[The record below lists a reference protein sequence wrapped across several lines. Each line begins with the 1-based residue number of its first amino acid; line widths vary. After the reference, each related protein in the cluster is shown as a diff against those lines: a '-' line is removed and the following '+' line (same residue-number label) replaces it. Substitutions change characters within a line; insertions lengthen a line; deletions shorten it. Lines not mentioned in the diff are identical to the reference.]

1 MQSHTAD
8 VDKLTKSE
16 EDLFDT
22 ELPTIQL
29 CEEHLS
35 DTNAADKL
43 VLPDWLERP
52 GAPEAVGVGADLRDR
67 FSKLKLSI
75 GVHCDEGTQLLQSV
89 LAYESEFEKFNEWL
103 SKENMAISSF
113 SSPAI
118 TMDGLKS
125 QLEEVEVVTIEL
137 QHSHHASKLCI
148 HTCIAIGMS
157 TGLHCV

>member
-1 MQSHTAD
+1 MESHKTD

-35 DTNAADKL
+35 DTAAADKL

-67 FSKLKLSI
+67 FSKLKLSV
-75 GVHCDEGTQLLQSV
+75 GTRCDEGTQLLQSV
-89 LAYESEFEKFNEWL
+89 LAYESDFEKFNEWL
-103 SKENMAISSF
+103 CKEKMAVSSF
-113 SSPAI
+113 SPPAI
-118 TMDGLKS
+118 TVDGLRS
-125 QLEEVEVVTIEL
+125 QLEEVEVR
-137 QHSHHASKLCI
+137 SFN
-148 HTCIAIGMS
+148 
-157 TGLHCV
+157 